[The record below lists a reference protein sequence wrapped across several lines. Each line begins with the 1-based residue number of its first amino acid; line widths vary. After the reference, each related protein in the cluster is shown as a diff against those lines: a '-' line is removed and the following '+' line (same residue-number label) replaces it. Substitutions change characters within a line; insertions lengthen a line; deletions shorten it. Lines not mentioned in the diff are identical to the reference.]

1 MPRRLIAFSA
11 ILLLLFGCASKKAEK
26 REAAEPKSQVEEPA
40 QTQTQTPT
48 QPETKVNAVPEIAT
62 IETRLGNMV
71 VEFFPDVAPN
81 HVANFIKLAKE
92 GFYNGSTFHRVI
104 PGFVIQGG
112 DPNSKDNDRTN
123 DGMGGPGYS
132 VNAEFNSKL
141 HLRGTLAMARSQ
153 DPNSAGSQFYI
164 CLAPLPQLD
173 NKYTVFGQVIS
184 GMEVADK
191 IAALKRDPNDNP
203 LESVAMKI
211 IVSPKPEKK

>member
-1 MPRRLIAFSA
+1 M
-11 ILLLLFGCASKKAEK
+11 
-26 REAAEPKSQVEEPA
+26 
-40 QTQTQTPT
+40 
-48 QPETKVNAVPEIAT
+48 NAVPEIAT